1 MVFTSV
7 RDECRYLAESFT
19 RHNLGM
25 CGIAGYVG
33 PKEAVGIVFDQIT
46 RLEYR
51 GYDSAGVAFH
61 SENGIG
67 ILKKAGKLVNL
78 KQLLESERPESHLAI
93 AHSRW
98 ATHGGPTDENA
109 HPHFDQSGKIAVIHN
124 GIIENY
130 FELQEELAADGHTFK
145 SETDTEI
152 AAHVIGREYEKT
164 GDLTAAVRNSVPRL
178 RGAYAMVVLS
188 VEDPERI
195 VAVRNA
201 SPLVLGLG
209 EGENFLASD
218 IPALLPYTRNV
229 VVMDEGDLV
238 TITREGIAIEDGNG
252 EPKDYEI
259 LHVDWDVEAAEKGGF
274 PHFMI
279 KEIHEQPGA
288 VRACLSG
295 RLHADGTVSLT
306 NTLPDEVWK
315 RTERV
320 IMIACGTAYHAG
332 LMGAHLIERIL
343 RIPVEVK
350 YASEFRYNNP
360 VLRETD
366 LVVVISQSGETADTL
381 AALKL
386 AKSRGIATL
395 GVVNVVGSSI
405 ARECNAVHY
414 LQAGPEISVAS
425 TKAYSGQVVTL
436 ALATMYAAQVRGVS
450 HDLARPL
457 AALPDMMAEA
467 ICLEEQCLAIAKL
480 IRDTQLMF
488 YLGRGADAAAA
499 LEGALKMKEIAYVP
513 TQESPAGEMKHGPLA
528 LVEPGVVAVFGCTD
542 PETKDKVISNVKE
555 VKARRGTIIGIGLED
570 PLLRS
575 VCDEFLPIPSTEHH
589 VIDATL
595 SVLPMQLLAYHL
607 AHLRGCEIDQP
618 RNLAKSVTVE

>member
-1 MVFTSV
+1 
-7 RDECRYLAESFT
+7 
-19 RHNLGM
+19 M
-25 CGIAGYVG
+25 CGIAGYIG

-51 GYDSAGVAFH
+51 GYDSAGVAFQGT
-61 SENGIG
+61 NGIG

-78 KQLLESERPESHLAI
+78 KQLLETEKPESHLAI

-109 HPHFDQSGKIAVIHN
+109 HPHFDQNDRIAVIHN

-130 FELQEELAADGHTFK
+130 YDLAQELAAEGHVFV

-152 AAHVIGREYEKT
+152 AAHVIGREYEKS
-164 GDLTAAVRNSVPRL
+164 GNLTTAVREAVRRL
-178 RGAYAMVVLS
+178 KGAYAMVVLS
-188 VEDPERI
+188 VDDPDRI

-218 IPALLPYTRNV
+218 IPALLPYTRKV
-229 VVMDEGDLV
+229 IVMDEGDLA
-238 TITREGIAIEDGNG
+238 TLSREGITLEDGNG
-252 EPKDYEI
+252 ESKVPQVMI
-259 LHVDWDVEAAEKGGF
+259 IDWDIESAEKGGF

-279 KEIHEQPGA
+279 KEIHEQPDS
-288 VRACLSG
+288 VRACLAG
-295 RLHADGTVSLT
+295 RLQADGRVQLA
-306 NTLPDEVWK
+306 NTLPDEDWK
-315 RTERV
+315 RMDRV

-332 LMGAHLIERIL
+332 LMGAYLIEKML
-343 RIPVEVK
+343 RVPVQVE
-350 YASEFRYNNP
+350 YASEFRYNDP
-360 VLRETD
+360 ILREGD
-366 LVVVISQSGETADTL
+366 VVVVISQSGETADTL

-386 AKSRGIATL
+386 AKSRGVPTL

-405 ARECNAVHY
+405 ARECDAVHY

-425 TKAYSGQVVTL
+425 TKAYSGQVATLTL
-436 ALATMYAAQVRGVS
+436 AALYAAQIRGVS
-450 HDLARPL
+450 SVDLAMSL
-457 AALPDMMAEA
+457 AVLPDRLAETL
-467 ICLEEQCLAIAKL
+467 CLEEQCLSIAKQ

-528 LVEPGVVAVFGCTD
+528 LVEPGVVAVFGATD
-542 PETKDKVISNVKE
+542 PETRNKVVSNIKE
-555 VKARRGTIIGIGLED
+555 VKARRGTVIAIGLED
-570 PLLRS
+570 GLVRS
-575 VCDEFLPIPSTEHH
+575 VCDEFIAIPDTGSH
-589 VIDATL
+589 VLNATL

>member
-1 MVFTSV
+1 
-7 RDECRYLAESFT
+7 
-19 RHNLGM
+19 M
-25 CGIAGYVG
+25 CGIAGYIG
-33 PKEAVGIVFDQIT
+33 PREAVGIVFDQIT

-51 GYDSAGVAFH
+51 GYDSAGVAFQ
-61 SENGIG
+61 SPEGIE

-78 KQLLESERPESHLAI
+78 KQLLETEQPKSHLAI

-109 HPHFDQSGKIAVIHN
+109 HPHFDQNDRIAVIHN

-130 FELQEELAADGHTFK
+130 FDLQEQLAKEGHTFQ

-152 AAHVIGREYEKT
+152 AAHVIGREYEKW
-164 GDLTAAVRNSVPRL
+164 GNLTTAVREAVKQL
-178 RGAYAMVVLS
+178 KGAYAMVVLS
-188 VEDPERI
+188 VDQPDRI

-201 SPLVLGLG
+201 SPLVLGIG
-209 EGENFLASD
+209 DGENFLASD
-218 IPALLPYTRNV
+218 IPALLPYTRKV
-229 VVMDEGDLV
+229 IVMDEGDLA
-238 TITREGIAIEDGNG
+238 TLTREGIELEDGNG
-252 EPKDYEI
+252 EKKTAEVLTI
-259 LHVDWDVEAAEKGGF
+259 DWDIEAAEKGGF

-279 KEIHEQPGA
+279 KEIHEQPDS
-288 VRACLSG
+288 VRACLAG
-295 RLHADGTVSLT
+295 RLQSDGSVFLK

-332 LMGAHLIERIL
+332 LMGAYLIERML
-343 RIPVEVK
+343 RIPVSVE
-350 YASEFRYNNP
+350 YASEFRYNDP
-360 VLRETD
+360 ILRETD
-366 LVVVISQSGETADTL
+366 LVIVVSQSGETADTL

-386 AKSRGIATL
+386 AKSKGIATL

-405 ARECNAVHY
+405 ARECDAVHY

-436 ALATMYAAQVRGVS
+436 ALCALYAAQVRGVAS
-450 HDLARPL
+450 GSLGQSLAK
-457 AALPDMMAEA
+457 LPDAMSEA
-467 ICLEEQCLAIAKL
+467 ICLEEQCLAIAKK

-499 LEGALKMKEIAYVP
+499 LEGALKMKEIAYVA

-528 LVEPGVVAVFGCTD
+528 LVEPGVVAVFGATD
-542 PETKDKVISNVKE
+542 PETRDKVVSNIKE

-570 PLLRS
+570 PMMRN
-575 VCDEFLPIPSTEHH
+575 VCDEFLAIPDTGAH
-589 VIDATL
+589 VVNATL

>member
-1 MVFTSV
+1 
-7 RDECRYLAESFT
+7 
-19 RHNLGM
+19 M

-33 PKEAVGIVFDQIT
+33 PKEAVAIVFDQIT

-51 GYDSAGVAFH
+51 GYDSAGVAFQ
-61 SENGIG
+61 SAEGIE

-78 KQLLESERPESHLAI
+78 KQLLETEKPESHLAI

-109 HPHFDQSGKIAVIHN
+109 HPHFDQNDRIAVIHN

-130 FELQEELAADGHTFK
+130 FELQEQLTKEGHTFH

-152 AAHVIGREYEKT
+152 AAHVIGREYEKH
-164 GDLTAAVRNSVPRL
+164 GDLTTAVREAVKQL
-178 RGAYAMVVLS
+178 KGAYAMVVLS
-188 VEDPERI
+188 VDDPDRI

-218 IPALLPYTRNV
+218 IPALLPYTRKV
-229 VVMDEGDLV
+229 IVMDEGDLA
-238 TITREGIAIEDGNG
+238 TLTREGISLEDANG
-252 EPKDYEI
+252 AAKTPEVLTI
-259 LHVDWDVEAAEKGGF
+259 DWDVEAAEKGGF

-279 KEIHEQPGA
+279 KEIHEQPDS
-288 VRACLSG
+288 VRACLAG
-295 RLHADGTVSLT
+295 RLQADGSVVLK

-332 LMGAHLIERIL
+332 LMGAYLIERML
-343 RIPVEVK
+343 RIPVSVE
-350 YASEFRYNNP
+350 YASEFRYNDP
-360 VLRETD
+360 ILRDTD
-366 LVVVISQSGETADTL
+366 LVIAVSQSGETADTL

-386 AKSRGIATL
+386 AKSKGIATL

-405 ARECNAVHY
+405 ARECDAVHY

-436 ALATMYAAQVRGVS
+436 ALCALYAAQVRGMAS
-450 HDLARPL
+450 GSLGESLAK
-457 AALPDMMAEA
+457 LPDAMSEA
-467 ICLEEQCLAIAKL
+467 ICLEEQCLAIAKK

-499 LEGALKMKEIAYVP
+499 LEGALKMKEIAYVA

-528 LVEPGVVAVFGCTD
+528 LVEPGVVAVFGATD
-542 PETKDKVISNVKE
+542 PETRDKVVSNIKE
-555 VKARRGTIIGIGLED
+555 VKARRGTIIGIGLDD
-570 PLLRS
+570 PMMRN
-575 VCDEFLPIPSTEHH
+575 VCDEFFAIPDTGSH
-589 VIDATL
+589 VVNATL

>member
-1 MVFTSV
+1 
-7 RDECRYLAESFT
+7 
-19 RHNLGM
+19 M
-25 CGIAGYVG
+25 CGIAGYIG
-33 PKEAVGIVFDQIT
+33 PREAVGIVFDQIT

-51 GYDSAGVAFH
+51 GYDSAGVAFQ
-61 SENGIG
+61 SPKGIG

-78 KQLLESERPESHLAI
+78 KQLLETEKPESHLAI

-109 HPHFDQSGKIAVIHN
+109 HPHFDQNDRIAVIHN

-130 FELQEELAADGHTFK
+130 FELQEQLVKEGHTFH

-152 AAHVIGREYEKT
+152 AAHVIGREYERT
-164 GDLTAAVRNSVPRL
+164 GNLTTAVREAVKQLN
-178 RGAYAMVVLS
+178 GAYAMVVLS
-188 VEDPERI
+188 VDDPDRI

-209 EGENFLASD
+209 EGESFLASD
-218 IPALLPYTRNV
+218 IPALLPYTRKV
-229 VVMDEGDLV
+229 IIMDEGDLATLSRGGIELEDAAGNSKTPEII
-238 TITREGIAIEDGNG
+238 TI
-252 EPKDYEI
+252 
-259 LHVDWDVEAAEKGGF
+259 DWDVEAAEKGGF

-279 KEIHEQPGA
+279 KEIHEQPDSI
-288 VRACLSG
+288 RACLAG
-295 RLHADGTVSLT
+295 RLQADGSIQLK
-306 NTLPDEVWK
+306 NSLPDAVWAQMQ
-315 RTERV
+315 RV

-332 LMGAHLIERIL
+332 LMGAYLIEQLL
-343 RIPVEVK
+343 RVPVQVEF
-350 YASEFRYNNP
+350 ASEFRYNDP
-360 VLRETD
+360 ILRPGD
-366 LVVVISQSGETADTL
+366 VVMVISQSGETADTL

-386 AKSRGIATL
+386 AKSHGVPTL
-395 GVVNVVGSSI
+395 GIVNVVGSSI
-405 ARECNAVHY
+405 ARECDAVHY

-436 ALATMYAAQVRGVS
+436 TMAALYAAQIRGVS
-450 HDLARPL
+450 DNQHCRISDALASLP
-457 AALPDMMAEA
+457 AKMAKAL
-467 ICLEEQCLAIAKL
+467 CLEEQCMAIARE

-499 LEGALKMKEIAYVP
+499 LEGALKMKEIAYVS

-528 LVEPGVVAVFGCTD
+528 LVGPGVVAVFGATD
-542 PETKDKVISNVKE
+542 PQTRDKVVSNIKE
-555 VKARRGTIIGIGLED
+555 VKARRGTVIGIGLDD
-570 PLLRS
+570 PMMRN
-575 VCDEFLPIPSTEHH
+575 VCDLFIAIPDTGSH
-589 VIDATL
+589 VVNATL

>member
-1 MVFTSV
+1 
-7 RDECRYLAESFT
+7 
-19 RHNLGM
+19 M
-25 CGIAGYVG
+25 CGIAGYIG
-33 PKEAVGIVFDQIT
+33 PREAIAIVFDQIT

-51 GYDSAGVAFH
+51 GYDSAGIAFH
-61 SENGIG
+61 RENGIG

-78 KQLLESERPESHLAI
+78 KELLESEKPVSHLAI

-109 HPHFDQSGKIAVIHN
+109 HPHFDQNDRIAVIHN

-130 FELQEELAADGHTFK
+130 FELAQELAAEGHVFV

-152 AAHVIGREYEKT
+152 AAHVIGREYEKS
-164 GDLTAAVRNSVPRL
+164 GCLTAAVREAVKRL
-178 RGAYAMVVLS
+178 KGAYAMVVLS
-188 VEDPERI
+188 VDDPDRI

-209 EGENFLASD
+209 DGESFLASD
-218 IPALLPYTRNV
+218 IPALLPYTRKV
-229 VVMDEGDLV
+229 IVMDEGDLA
-238 TITREGIAIEDGNG
+238 TLSREGITIEDGNG
-252 EPKDYEI
+252 DEKTPEVMTI
-259 LHVDWDVEAAEKGGF
+259 DWDIEAAEKGGF

-279 KEIHEQPGA
+279 KEIHEQPES
-288 VRACLSG
+288 VRACLAG
-295 RLHADGTVSLT
+295 RLQPDGSVKLMG
-306 NTLPDEVWK
+306 TLPDEVWK

-320 IMIACGTAYHAG
+320 TMVACGTAYHAG
-332 LMGAHLIERIL
+332 LMGAYLIESML
-343 RIPVEVK
+343 RIPVQVE

-360 VLRETD
+360 ILRDTD
-366 LVVVISQSGETADTL
+366 LVIAVSQSGETADTL

-386 AKSRGIATL
+386 AKSRGVATL

-405 ARECNAVHY
+405 ARECDAVHY

-436 ALATMYAAQVRGVS
+436 ALAALYAAQVRDVS
-450 HDLARPL
+450 TDLAASL
-457 AALPDMMAEA
+457 AILPARLAETLCA
-467 ICLEEQCLAIAKL
+467 EEQCLAIAKL

-528 LVEPGVVAVFGCTD
+528 LVEPGVVAVFGSTD
-542 PETKDKVISNVKE
+542 PVTRDKVVSNIKE
-555 VKARRGTIIGIGLED
+555 VKARRGTVIGIGLD
-570 PLLRS
+570 HPMMHN
-575 VCDEFLPIPSTEHH
+575 VCDEFIAIPDAGSH
-589 VIDATL
+589 VVNAAL